1 MKMKI
6 KEDFSTRVGVV
17 IIGRNE
23 GERLVRCF
31 RSLQPD
37 TNRLV
42 YVDSGS
48 SDSSQSTAQAMGVE
62 LVALDTSIP
71 FTAARARNAG
81 FMRLISLY
89 PDVDYVQF
97 VDGDC
102 EISTGWIIAAADF
115 LDANPKVAVV
125 CGRRREKYPEST
137 IYNNLC
143 DREWDTPVGET
154 KACGGDA
161 MMRTKQFMEVG
172 GYREHLIAGEEPEL
186 CLRLRFA
193 GWKIWRID
201 HEMTMHDAAITRFSQ
216 WWQRSV
222 RAGHAYAEGAWLYGN
237 TPERHWVKESARA
250 WLWGFII
257 PLIAVLLTLANP
269 LVGWMVLLVYVLQM
283 LKMRYTLRNQNA
295 SWAYIAFNML
305 GKFAEAC
312 GQIKFIWSLLTRKQ
326 VRLIEYK

>member
-1 MKMKI
+1 MKI

-102 EISTGWIIAAADF
+102 EISTNWIIA
-115 LDANPKVAVV
+115 
-125 CGRRREKYPEST
+125 
-137 IYNNLC
+137 
-143 DREWDTPVGET
+143 
-154 KACGGDA
+154 
-161 MMRTKQFMEVG
+161 
-172 GYREHLIAGEEPEL
+172 
-186 CLRLRFA
+186 
-193 GWKIWRID
+193 
-201 HEMTMHDAAITRFSQ
+201 
-216 WWQRSV
+216 
-222 RAGHAYAEGAWLYGN
+222 
-237 TPERHWVKESARA
+237 
-250 WLWGFII
+250 
-257 PLIAVLLTLANP
+257 
-269 LVGWMVLLVYVLQM
+269 
-283 LKMRYTLRNQNA
+283 
-295 SWAYIAFNML
+295 
-305 GKFAEAC
+305 
-312 GQIKFIWSLLTRKQ
+312 
-326 VRLIEYK
+326 

>member
-1 MKMKI
+1 VKH

-31 RSLQPD
+31 RSLQPY

-62 LVALDTSIP
+62 LVVLDTSIP

-81 FMRLISLY
+81 FMRLMALY
-89 PDVDYVQF
+89 PDLDYVQF

-102 EISTGWIIAAADF
+102 EMAEGWIFAAADF
-115 LDANPKVAVV
+115 LDANAQVSVV

-137 IYNNLC
+137 VYNNMC
-143 DREWDTPVGET
+143 DREWDTPIGET

-161 MMRTKQFMEVG
+161 MMRTKQFMEIG
-172 GYREHLIAGEEPEL
+172 GFRERMIAGEEPEL
-186 CLRLRFA
+186 CLRFRLA

-216 WWQRSV
+216 WWRRSV

-237 TPERHWVKESARA
+237 TPERLWVRESARA

-257 PLIAVLLTLANP
+257 PLVAVLLTMTNP
-269 LVGWMVLLVYVLQM
+269 LIGWMVLLIYVVQFLR
-283 LKMRYTLRNQNA
+283 MRYTLRNQNF
-295 SWAYIAFNML
+295 SWAFITFNML
-305 GKFAEAC
+305 GKFAEFC